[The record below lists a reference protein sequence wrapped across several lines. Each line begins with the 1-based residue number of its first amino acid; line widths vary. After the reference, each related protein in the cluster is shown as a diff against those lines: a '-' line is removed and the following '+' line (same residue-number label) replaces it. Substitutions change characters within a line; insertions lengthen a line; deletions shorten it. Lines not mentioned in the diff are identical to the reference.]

1 MIKKIRHFI
10 NFLLA
15 KDEDIELEQRILIIA
30 AFAGVGLASLG
41 TIVNSI
47 IAVGIIAKLLP
58 LLALGLI
65 SFLYYKTRFGKNI
78 GLYSVIT
85 YFISIVLVFIISIF
99 NGGVESGNIVTLIL
113 VMVIG
118 TIILPSKF
126 KLSGLLL
133 FLLLIF
139 LLFYIDYFYPHNIT
153 HFSNRQ
159 SKYLDIFIA
168 TLYSSF
174 SLYYLIYYLYKNYY
188 NEHNL
193 LKIKEENLKT
203 LNKQLSDSISTKE
216 KFYSII
222 AHDLRNPINN
232 FHLTTNLLLEEYD
245 VVSDEEKKEFITM
258 IRDSSKDLQEM
269 LEILLSLVKIN
280 QGILPITIRN
290 INLNKLLINNIDFL
304 RLQAINKDIELV
316 NNYSGD
322 LDVQVD
328 KSYLDI
334 ILRNLL
340 SNSLKF
346 TNPKGKIVIDVDE
359 NYIDENIT
367 GKNISDKN
375 ITGEFLKVTI
385 EDNGIGIP
393 ENIKA
398 QIFHFDKLITS
409 VGINKEAGNG
419 LGLLLCKEFVEKMG
433 GKIWFESEE
442 NKGTKFFFTLRKQEK
457 I

>member
-1 MIKKIRHFI
+1 
-10 NFLLA
+10 
-15 KDEDIELEQRILIIA
+15 
-30 AFAGVGLASLG
+30 
-41 TIVNSI
+41 
-47 IAVGIIAKLLP
+47 
-58 LLALGLI
+58 
-65 SFLYYKTRFGKNI
+65 
-78 GLYSVIT
+78 
-85 YFISIVLVFIISIF
+85 
-99 NGGVESGNIVTLIL
+99 
-113 VMVIG
+113 
-118 TIILPSKF
+118 
-126 KLSGLLL
+126 
-133 FLLLIF
+133 
-139 LLFYIDYFYPHNIT
+139 
-153 HFSNRQ
+153 
-159 SKYLDIFIA
+159 
-168 TLYSSF
+168 
-174 SLYYLIYYLYKNYY
+174 
-188 NEHNL
+188 
-193 LKIKEENLKT
+193 
-203 LNKQLSDSISTKE
+203 
-216 KFYSII
+216 
-222 AHDLRNPINN
+222 
-232 FHLTTNLLLEEYD
+232 LEEYD
-245 VVSDEEKKEFITM
+245 VVTDEEKKEFITM

-290 INLNKLLINNIDFL
+290 INLNKLLINNVDFL
-304 RLQAINKDIELV
+304 KLQAINKDIELV

-346 TNPKGKIVIDVDE
+346 TNPRGKIVIDVDE

-367 GKNISDKN
+367 GKNITDKS
-375 ITGEFLKVTI
+375 ITGDFLKVTI

-442 NKGTKFFFTLRKQEK
+442 NKGIKILFRK
-457 I
+457 